1 MVDLLTQRFDCI
13 LFDLGN
19 TLVKQANPGMPYS
32 DLQIELLPGV
42 HDLLAAL
49 HGHVQMGI
57 VSNTQII
64 TADQIREKLAEVGI
78 EHYFEVVI
86 ATGELGV
93 HKPDRQP
100 IDSAISALAVDPS
113 RCLYVGDIETDLQA
127 ATKAGLAFA
136 YTGPNIYQALEQYS
150 LNSAGALDRALYS
163 PLNFS
168 QAHFDDISS
177 EFDGLA
183 KPVGSLGQI
192 EKTVAQIAGI
202 SHSHRP
208 SIDPAA
214 VAVFAGDHG
223 VASAEAV
230 TPWPQQITGLMLD
243 VMGQGR
249 AAVSVIAESVDVYCQ
264 YINVG
269 ALNDSESVN
278 VRNTRVID
286 GTQDFRL
293 GSAMTREQVIAAMEI
308 GAETAERLVAGGS
321 RSLCTG
327 ELGIGNTTSSAIL
340 IAHYL
345 RRSAIEVTGR
355 GSGIDD
361 KTLASKI
368 QVVDQ
373 LIDKTELVDDPID
386 LLTQV
391 GGSEIAALV
400 GYILRGATLQVPIIL
415 DGVITVAAATVACDI
430 RSEAR
435 EFLIAAHRST
445 EPAASLALSHLG
457 LAPLLDLGLRLG
469 EGTGAVLSVPI
480 IRSGCQLLARMAR
493 ISELLDPH
501 SP

>member
-1 MVDLLTQRFDCI
+1 MVDLLIKRFDCI

-19 TLVKQANPGMPYS
+19 TLIRQANPGTPYS

-42 HDLLAAL
+42 QDLLAAL
-49 HGHVQMGI
+49 YGHVQMGI
-57 VSNTQII
+57 VSNTQTI
-64 TADQIREKLAEVGI
+64 TGDQIRERLSQAGI
-78 EHYFEVVI
+78 EHFFAVVV

-93 HKPDRQP
+93 HKPDRRP
-100 IDSAISALAVDPS
+100 IDSAIAALAADPS
-113 RCLYVGDIETDLQA
+113 RSLYVGDIETDLQA
-127 ATKAGLAFA
+127 ATAAGLAFA
-136 YTGPNIYQALEQYS
+136 YTGPNIYQALHQYS
-150 LNSAGALDRALYS
+150 LHSASALDRALYS

-168 QAHFDDISS
+168 QPHADHVLR

-192 EKTVAQIAGI
+192 EKIVAQIAGI
-202 SHSHRP
+202 SHSYGP

-223 VASAEAV
+223 VASDDAV
-230 TPWPQQITGLMLD
+230 TPWPQQITGLMLE

-249 AAVSVIAESVDVYCQ
+249 AAVSVIAQSVDVYCQ
-264 YINVG
+264 YLNVG
-269 ALNDSESVN
+269 ALNDSESIN
-278 VRNTRVID
+278 VRNERVID

-293 GSAMTREQVIAAMEI
+293 GEAMLREQVIAAMLV

-345 RRSAIEVTGR
+345 QLEAIEVTGR

-361 KTLASKI
+361 RTFASKLA
-368 QVVDQ
+368 VVDD
-373 LIDKTELVDDPID
+373 LIEKTQSTSDPIE
-386 LLTQV
+386 LLAHV

-400 GYILRGATLQVPIIL
+400 GYMLRGATLQVPVIL
-415 DGVITVAAATVACDI
+415 DGLITVAAAVVAHCI
-430 RSEAR
+430 RPEVQQ
-435 EFLIAAHRST
+435 FLIAAHRSS
-445 EPAASLALSHLG
+445 EPAATLALNFLD
-457 LAPLLDLGLRLG
+457 LEPLLDLELRLG

-480 IRSGCQLLARMAR
+480 IRSGCNVLARMAR
-493 ISELLDPH
+493 ITELAKAL
-501 SP
+501 